1 MSNQE
6 LIEGLRLHSTALEHT
21 NRKATARIVA
31 QAADALERYES
42 PSTAQQAA
50 PAERGVDDIR
60 SAAARAYGFLWHVNN
75 EPGTPSPMYSADKA
89 AYRARVALRDQLTNE
104 ERGKAIVAVGIEL
117 GRYDP
122 ATADSDVREVK

>member
-50 PAERGVDDIR
+50 PAERGVVTDFGREKLNATPYFIDGKLKGFNIDAEEYARLSR
-60 SAAARAYGFLWHVNN
+60 SYGSLN
-75 EPGTPSPMYSADKA
+75 
-89 AYRARVALRDQLTNE
+89 
-104 ERGKAIVAVGIEL
+104 
-117 GRYDP
+117 P
-122 ATADSDVREVK
+122 APAHADSDAREVSE